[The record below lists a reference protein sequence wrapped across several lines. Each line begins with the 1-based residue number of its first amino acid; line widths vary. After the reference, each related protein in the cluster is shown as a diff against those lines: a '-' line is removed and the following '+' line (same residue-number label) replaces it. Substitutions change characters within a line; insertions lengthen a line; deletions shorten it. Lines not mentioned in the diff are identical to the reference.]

1 MAKGRRSQAGECG
14 ATGAAGAGAAAGPGG
29 APGAGAISYLTMR
42 AGAEATAEFVDRKS
56 RFIAQ
61 LTHVES
67 EDETAAFIE
76 AVRARHY
83 DARHNVPA
91 WILADGRA
99 RARDDGEP
107 QRTSGMP
114 TLEVLR
120 GAGLANVCCV
130 VTRYFGGTLL
140 GPGGL
145 VRAYSTATQ
154 RAVDTAH
161 EQGLIVEMTLVCRVV
176 ATIPYSLH
184 DRVRDLAE
192 RSGAHVVGTDYAAD
206 VRLTLA
212 FRAGEEAAFVSAMRE
227 LANGED
233 LCEVFAPE
241 FAEF

>member
-1 MAKGRRSQAGECG
+1 MAKGRRSQAGE
-14 ATGAAGAGAAAGPGG
+14 TRG
-29 APGAGAISYLTMR
+29 APGADATSYLTMR

-61 LTHVES
+61 LTNVET
-67 EDETAAFIE
+67 EDEAAAFID

-91 WILADGRA
+91 WILS
-99 RARDDGEP
+99 DDGEP

-154 RAVDTAH
+154 RVVDTAH

-176 ATIPYSLH
+176 ATISYSLH
-184 DRVRDLAE
+184 DRVCVLAE